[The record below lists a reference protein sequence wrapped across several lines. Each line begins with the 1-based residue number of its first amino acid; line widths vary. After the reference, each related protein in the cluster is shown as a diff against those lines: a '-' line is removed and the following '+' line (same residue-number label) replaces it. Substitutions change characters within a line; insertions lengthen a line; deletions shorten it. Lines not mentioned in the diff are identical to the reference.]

1 MAAVG
6 ARSKASRDSDGDIL
20 RWQHGLCYSETKID
34 KKSTWAYSG
43 KLPAC
48 RGPIVRRRSPQ
59 AKAPWS
65 HASPVG
71 IARRPLRESDQ
82 TTARDFCLYAL
93 LTRAPMLRH
102 GNFTRSVAYK
112 HGHSI
117 DRGEMA
123 ITLL

>member
-20 RWQHGLCYSETKID
+20 RWQHGLCYSETTID

-48 RGPIVRRRSPQ
+48 RGPIVRRPSPQ

-65 HASPVG
+65 HASPVASRACRSAKA
-71 IARRPLRESDQ
+71 IRRPPGTSVLMRCLRERQ
-82 TTARDFCLYAL
+82 CLGME
-93 LTRAPMLRH
+93 TLR
-102 GNFTRSVAYK
+102 GSVAYE